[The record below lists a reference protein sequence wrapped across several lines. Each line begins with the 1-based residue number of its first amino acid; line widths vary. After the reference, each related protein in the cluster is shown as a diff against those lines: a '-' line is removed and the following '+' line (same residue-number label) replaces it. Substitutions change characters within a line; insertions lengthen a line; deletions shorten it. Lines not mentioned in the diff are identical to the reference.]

1 VKLRITQA
9 QRRPGEDR
17 ARSASES
24 TLFRTHRNG
33 HSLAVYDFVGFVKA
47 IFTALGRKNCVESR
61 RCGEGGV
68 KGAFFAFIS
77 TLDTGLPTSTI
88 GLGVECQVLSEIRP
102 LIGKTSCAAKR
113 PKPALC
119 IQSLS
124 MATLLVPPA
133 MYSAR

>member
-1 VKLRITQA
+1 
-9 QRRPGEDR
+9 
-17 ARSASES
+17 
-24 TLFRTHRNG
+24 
-33 HSLAVYDFVGFVKA
+33 VYDFVGFVKA